1 MNRVIEAWRRWQQ
14 LNHTWACELTL
25 FRRKHLD
32 PFRWKLRILG
42 RELLRPF
49 LRSSLLKYPTNLLF
63 EQHLQQWRFFG
74 DVSQYECGVDTS
86 ALPGTSS
93 AFLRSTVAHAE
104 FARLEQAIKPDD
116 YRGKH
121 LRFSGEVKA
130 EHVEQQA
137 GLRIRIMTPPS
148 MRQDERSRPGRERLR
163 QEQWVQGTQDWM
175 RYELTLPVPVP
186 EDARAIVFGLILIG
200 AGQVWLA
207 NAQLEVIEQDGMPP
221 AER

>member
-1 MNRVIEAWRRWQQ
+1 MNRVSEAWQRWQR

-42 RELLRPF
+42 RELLRPL
-49 LRSSLLKYPTNLLF
+49 LRLSLSKSPANLLF
-63 EQHLQQWRFFG
+63 EQHLHQWRFFG
-74 DVSQYECGVDTS
+74 DVAQYECGVDTS
-86 ALPGTSS
+86 GLAGTSS

-104 FARLEQAIKPDD
+104 FARLEQAIKPGD

-121 LRFSGEVKA
+121 LRFSGDVKA

-137 GLRIRIMTPPS
+137 GLRIRIILPPS
-148 MRQDERSRPGRERLR
+148 FRQDERSRQGRERPR

-186 EDARAIVFGLILIG
+186 EDARAIIFGLLLIG

-207 NAQLEVIEQDGMPP
+207 NARLEVIEQDKMPST
-221 AER
+221 